1 MFSLMSET
9 LQLGLPVKLT
19 CVLSFSVCRRA
30 TRWESWD
37 THEMAAYSL
46 SLLQWIIS
54 LIQSSLWAVEC
65 QTTRLLWLNYKLN
78 SRGHQTNCS
87 LRLFR
92 VNVIARYTKWW
103 HGLMCQCAYLG
114 YHIWNSDRSLKR
126 GGRGEGGSLK
136 CGGREDRD
144 KVFNEPENWK
154 KDGMGKTWN
163 SWKKAFP
170 KMVRFCQGCFQ

>member
-1 MFSLMSET
+1 MSSPCCSIPINSKKKLKEYSRSIKTWVNCLITYSLYRFVPLKLEIVVNTIFDKQAKAVFSLMSET

-87 LRLFR
+87 LRLCSGKCYCTLHKMMAWINVSVRILRLSHLEFR
-92 VNVIARYTKWW
+92 
-103 HGLMCQCAYLG
+103 
-114 YHIWNSDRSLKR
+114 
-126 GGRGEGGSLK
+126 
-136 CGGREDRD
+136 
-144 KVFNEPENWK
+144 
-154 KDGMGKTWN
+154 
-163 SWKKAFP
+163 
-170 KMVRFCQGCFQ
+170 